1 MSNSAVNTAAEVLF
15 SALGGNRPQ
24 MTALAQNALSRGAE
38 LYTKGDYDGAAREF
52 KRAAALDPSES
63 NVVQAYDLL
72 ATVYIGQGKT
82 DDAVKACRTA
92 ISMSPANSAPR
103 VKLGN
108 LYFGSGRYADAER
121 EYLSAVRVD
130 PYSSANH
137 YSLGQAYLANGKLE
151 AAEQQFR
158 KVIGMDRN
166 HHGGYYALGQV
177 YAREGRFEE
186 ALAAFDKTISL
197 KPDFYEAYVDKGSAY
212 ADLGR
217 MDEARQQLRILET
230 GSPGLAPVLGEYIA
244 GAAAPRFL
252 GAYNASGFDQ
262 ALGPGTA
269 VSSLDPLLTEPNA
282 SHQFNMVFIF
292 SKEMEAESVRNISL
306 WSITRSSPGSRD
318 GGYNWGLTSPETEA
332 QVSPLPVRVDY
343 LPESL
348 SATVWFTVHQNS
360 NADATI
366 DPSHLTFRFRG
377 TDSYAKTM
385 DSAADEFN
393 GVSLIA

>member
-1 MSNSAVNTAAEVLF
+1 MSISSVNTAAEVLF
-15 SALGGNRPQ
+15 SALSGNGPQ
-24 MTALAQNALSRGAE
+24 MTALAQNALARGAE

-52 KRAAALDPSES
+52 KRAVALDPSES

-72 ATVYIGQGKT
+72 ATVYIRQGKT
-82 DDAVKACRTA
+82 EDAIKAYRTA
-92 ISMSPANSAPR
+92 ISMSPASSAPR

-108 LYFGSGRYADAER
+108 LFFGSGRYADAER
-121 EYLSAVRVD
+121 EYQAAVRID
-130 PYSSANH
+130 PLSSTSH
-137 YSLGQAYLANGKLE
+137 YSLGQAYLANGKLG
-151 AAEQQFR
+151 AAGQQFG

-186 ALAAFDKTISL
+186 ALAAFDKAIGL

-217 MDEARQQLRILET
+217 MDEARGQLQILET
-230 GSPGLAPVLGEYIA
+230 EAPGLAPVLQEYIA
-244 GAAAPRFL
+244 EAAAPRFL
-252 GAYNASGFDQ
+252 GTYNVSGFDQ

-269 VSSLDPLLTEPNA
+269 VSSLDPSLAEPGA

-292 SKEMEAESVRNISL
+292 SKEMDPHSVRNISL
-306 WSITRSSPGSRD
+306 WSITRSPAGSRD
-318 GGYNWGLTSPETEA
+318 GGYNWGLPAPETEA
-332 QVSPLPVRVDY
+332 QVSPVPLRVDY

-348 SATVWFTVHQNS
+348 SATVWFTVHQS
-360 NADATI
+360 SETDATI

-377 TDSYAKTM
+377 TDIYGKTM

-393 GVSLIA
+393 GVSLIT